1 MNRRQQMRR
10 HTSDEAAIERH
21 VREMLHEDRDGGDGT
36 PPARSPRP
44 DGGTAER
51 QSGER
56 TNPAPPHAPSGDSE
70 PEGAEDRS

>member
-21 VREMLHEDRDGGDGT
+21 VREMLHEDRDAGNGT
-36 PPARSPRP
+36 PP
-44 DGGTAER
+44 D
-51 QSGER
+51 
-56 TNPAPPHAPSGDSE
+56 APSGDIE